1 MPVTTKNHD
10 IFEHL
15 TSDSRHD
22 AHRKKGASH
31 MNANSFAP
39 GDILEVQELH
49 FNPEK
54 PVYKKVTV
62 SMFSTATY
70 LVVCDEH
77 GNQWCIR
84 DGKEIRKP

>member
-1 MPVTTKNHD
+1 MNTQDGRVIKTV
-10 IFEHL
+10 L
-15 TSDSRHD
+15 GD
-22 AHRKKGASH
+22 A
-31 MNANSFAP
+31 SFAP

-62 SMFSTATY
+62 SIFSTATY